1 MFQPFPKVVVRLSF
15 SLGRISFRRLKLN
28 RILAVAAVLF
38 TVLLGLSYLNDSCL
52 ICTPKEG
59 IRRLSDGISV
69 KVHAIQ
75 EVVNPPKVPP
85 AYDAGQAAYLD
96 NFEIPDLIP
105 GADGFIAPLSQI
117 VKLPEVTIEEIRG
130 PSKVF
135 LQDFNASE
143 KRKKIREMTKHAW
156 SNYVKY
162 AWGHNELRPLSK
174 TFHDTDILGRVPLGA
189 TIVDSIDT
197 LYIMGLE
204 EEYKQAADWIRG
216 KLDFSNAPTEVSV
229 FEVTIRFVGGLLS
242 IYSMTRDKA
251 FLDRSVSILNNLLPA
266 FDEKTGLPASLFNL
280 RTKNRRNYNW
290 ASNKCHILSEIG
302 SLHMEFQFV
311 SELTGD
317 PKYSKIV
324 HRIRDYIDAASK
336 VSGNQFRTH
345 VSAQQEVFCNRRV
358 TLSGEGDSFFEYLL
372 KEWIRTGH
380 ADTKARELY
389 DRSLESFEHLG
400 MLRTSKAG
408 SFYVTDSQHGSPGN
422 TMGHLACFAGGMFA
436 LGAAKQDASDMW
448 FLRGKQLT
456 ETCHKSYAQTETNLG
471 PESFRFTNTLDAVG
485 VSINEK
491 HYFLRPETVE
501 SYFYMWRFTHDNVYR
516 EYAWDVVQALEK
528 HCRSEGGFSGLKDVT
543 SVTPTQDD
551 VQQSFFLA
559 ETLKYLYLIFCDDSV
574 LPLNRWVF
582 NTEGHPFPV
591 MSRSTA

>member
-1 MFQPFPKVVVRLSF
+1 MPSRGEPGPFAFLHHLNDLAFTRMH
-15 SLGRISFRRLKLN
+15 ITFRPLKLN
-28 RILAVAAVLF
+28 RILAIAAILL
-38 TVLLGLSYLNDSCL
+38 TVLLGLSYLNNFCL
-52 ICTPKEG
+52 VCKPKIQP
-59 IRRLSDGISV
+59 IR
-69 KVHAIQ
+69 
-75 EVVNPPKVPP
+75 EEVNPLVVPV
-85 AYDAGQAAYLD
+85 ADNAGEAAYLD

-105 GADGFIAPLSQI
+105 GADGSVASRKQI
-117 VKLPEVTIEEIRG
+117 ITLPEVTIEEIRG
-130 PSKVF
+130 PSKAP
-135 LQDFNASE
+135 LQDSDAAGKRE
-143 KRKKIREMTKHAW
+143 KIKEMTKHAW

-162 AWGHNELRPLSK
+162 AWGHNELKPLSR

-204 EEYKQAADWIRG
+204 EEYKQAASWIRDR
-216 KLDFSNAPTEVSV
+216 LDFSNAPTEVSV
-229 FEVTIRFVGGLLS
+229 FEITIRFVGGLLS
-242 IYSMTRDKA
+242 IYSMTRDQV

-280 RTKNRRNYNW
+280 RTKERRNYNW
-290 ASNKCHILSEIG
+290 ASNGCHILSEIG
-302 SLHMEFQFV
+302 TLHMEFQFV

-317 PKYSKIV
+317 PKYGQMV
-324 HRIRDYIDAASK
+324 HRIRDYIEAASN
-336 VSGNQFRTH
+336 VSNNQFRTY

-380 ADTKARELY
+380 ADVKARKLY
-389 DRSLESFEHLG
+389 DCSLESFESLN
-400 MLRTSKAG
+400 MLRTSKMG

-436 LGAAKQDASDMW
+436 LGAAKRNTSDVW

-456 ETCHKSYAQTETNLG
+456 ETCRKSYAQTETNLG
-471 PESFRFTNTLDAVG
+471 PESFRFTDNVDAVG
-485 VSINEK
+485 ISSNEK
-491 HYFLRPETVE
+491 RYFLRPETVE

-528 HCRSEGGFSGLKDVT
+528 YCRSEGGFSGLSDVT
-543 SVTPTQDD
+543 SATPTQDD

-574 LPLNRWVF
+574 LPLDRWVDCM
-582 NTEGHPFPV
+582 NSACLLLPGRLWLV
-591 MSRSTA
+591 SN